1 MTMPEAAKIESLKED
16 ALMVELDTSGK
27 SIDVELKP
35 NKKEET
41 ETEVVEEKDTT
52 EEVKETKKD
61 EREEYSDGV
70 KKRIDKLTYKIRE
83 AERREKEALSFAEQ
97 VKREKD
103 ELQGKFDKLDDG
115 YVNEFAGRVKS
126 ELETAKVALKQAVS
140 AGDVDAQV
148 AANQALAKLAIE
160 EERIKATEEQ
170 RKKYEESLKTT
181 GQIGDQPV
189 QNNVTAPTRPD
200 PKAEA
205 WAEKNTWF
213 GKDEAM
219 TYASFGI
226 HKKLVEEEG
235 FDPTSDEYY
244 QEIDKRLQTEFPH
257 KFNSG
262 GEVQEGKQPVQ
273 TVASANRTTR
283 SGRKTVRL
291 TPSQVAI
298 AKKLGVPL
306 EEYAKYVKE

>member
-1 MTMPEAAKIESLKED
+1 METTMQPQELTKEP
-16 ALMVELDTSGK
+16 MVELDTGGNAVD
-27 SIDVELKP
+27 IELKEEKEIQVEEQKDEKVESKET
-35 NKKEET
+35 KKE
-41 ETEVVEEKDTT
+41 D
-52 EEVKETKKD
+52 KKD
-61 EREEYSDGV
+61 EREEYSKDV
-70 KKRIDKLTYKIRE
+70 QKRIDRMTYKIRE
-83 AERREKEALSFAEQ
+83 AERREKEALDFAKK
-97 VKREKD
+97 VKKEKD

-115 YVNEFAGRVKS
+115 YVTEFSTRVKS
-126 ELETAKVALKQAVS
+126 ELEAAKVQLKEAV
-140 AGDVDAQV
+140 AKGDVDAQV
-148 AANQALAKLAIE
+148 NANQNLARLAIE
-160 EERIKATEEQ
+160 QERINATEQQ
-170 RKKYEESLKTT
+170 RKQYEETLKNT

-189 QNNVTAPTRPD
+189 QNTVQQPKPD

-205 WAEKNTWF
+205 WAERNEWF

-235 FDPTSDEYY
+235 FNPSSDEYY
-244 QEIDKRLQTEFPH
+244 EEIDKRLRDEFPQ
-257 KFNSG
+257 KFNDG
-262 GEVQEGKQPVQ
+262 GEVQGGKQPAQ

-283 SGRKTVRL
+283 AGRKTVRL

>member
-1 MTMPEAAKIESLKED
+1 MPELQETLKD
-16 ALMVELDTSGK
+16 ASTPMVDLDTTGNSVDIELDDSK
-27 SIDVELKP
+27 SNTKEVET
-35 NKKEET
+35 KESKIQ
-41 ETEVVEEKDTT
+41 V
-52 EEVKETKKD
+52 EEVKEEKKD
-61 EREEYSDGV
+61 EREEYSEGV
-70 KKRIDKLTYKIRE
+70 KKRIDRLTYKIRE
-83 AERREKEALSFAEQ
+83 SERREKEALSFAEQ
-97 VKREKD
+97 IKKERD
-103 ELQGKFDKLDDG
+103 DLQTKFTKLDDG

-126 ELETAKVALKQAVS
+126 ELESAKASLKQAVA

-148 AANQALAKLAIE
+148 NANQALARLAIE
-160 EERIKATEEQ
+160 QERINATEEQ
-170 RKKYEESLKTT
+170 RKLYEKSQENA
-181 GQIGDQPV
+181 GQVVQQPV
-189 QNNVTAPTRPD
+189 QSNVQQPQAAPPD

-205 WAEKNTWF
+205 WANKNEWF

-235 FDPTSDEYY
+235 FNPTTDEYY
-244 QEIDKRLQTEFPH
+244 EEIDRRLRNEFPQ
-257 KFNSG
+257 KFNDG
-262 GEVQEGKQPVQ
+262 GEVQGSNKPVQ
-273 TVASANRTTR
+273 TVASAQRTTR

>member
-1 MTMPEAAKIESLKED
+1 MPEALKAESLKED

-35 NKKEET
+35 SKKEET
-41 ETEVVEEKDTT
+41 ETEVVEET
-52 EEVKETKKD
+52 ETIEGTKETKKD

-97 VKREKD
+97 VKKEKD

-115 YVNEFAGRVKS
+115 YVNEFTGRVKS

-160 EERIKATEEQ
+160 EERIKATEDQ
-170 RKKYEESLKTT
+170 RKNQEELLKTT
-181 GQIGDQPV
+181 GQVGQQTV
-189 QNNVTAPTRPD
+189 QNNITAPTKPD

-205 WAEKNTWF
+205 WAEKNEWF

-244 QEIDKRLQTEFPH
+244 EEIDNRLQKEFPH